1 MDVYLMKRNVIAVDL
16 GASSGRI
23 ISASL
28 KDGKMELKEQ
38 FRFSNQPIELTDSL
52 YWDYL
57 KIFQEIKYGLMI
69 AQRDLKKI
77 DSLSVDTWGVDYG
90 LVGHDGKMLLTPHS
104 YRDTRTEEFENKLY
118 EKLTPKELFAL
129 TGVQPNLINSNFQ
142 LFADMNLHP
151 YLKDEVANIMFMP
164 NLVEYFF
171 SGVKSNEFTI
181 ASTSGL
187 LDGVSRELSDDIFNR
202 LGFKK
207 EWFGDIQRGGHVL
220 GNVLQDIAK
229 EVHLD
234 SDIKVIDGI
243 GHDTGAAVYSL
254 PISSQEAKN
263 VAFISCGTWS
273 IVGQQTDKPVV
284 TEQAF
289 EAGLTNEGCFDGG
302 NRLLQNI
309 TGLWIVQ
316 ELQKE
321 WSFEGEM
328 VEFSKMVDEA
338 ESAEHI
344 VSYINPNDPLFATPS
359 NMEEKIIQFL
369 KETDQKLPS
378 SRGGLLQIVFE
389 SLALSYRDTINN
401 LENITN
407 EEIKR
412 IYMFG
417 GGIKNRLLVQLTA
430 NFCKKEI
437 QTGPT
442 EASVTGNV
450 LAQYKALGYF
460 KDDSERLS
468 IVKSSFDTRI
478 ITPQAMDSDEL
489 NSRIDGFTKIL
500 KKEIVS

>member
-28 KDGKMELKEQ
+28 EDGKMELKEQ
-38 FRFSNQPIELTDSL
+38 FRFSNQPVKITDSL
-52 YWDYL
+52 YWDYI

-69 AQRDLKKI
+69 AQRDLDQI

-90 LVGHDGKMLLTPHS
+90 LIGHDGKMLFTPHS
-104 YRDTRTEEFENKLY
+104 YRDTRTEAFESKLY

-129 TGVQPNLINSNFQ
+129 SGVQPNLINSNFQ
-142 LFADMNLHP
+142 LFADLSLHP
-151 YLKDEVANIMFMP
+151 FLKEEIADIMFMP

-187 LDGVSRELSDDIFNR
+187 LDGNTRGLSDDVLNN
-202 LGFKK
+202 LGIKK
-207 EWFGDIQRGGHVL
+207 EWFGNIQSSGHVL
-220 GNVLQDIAK
+220 GDILPDIAE
-229 EVHLD
+229 EVHLKP
-234 SDIKVIDGI
+234 SIKVINGI

-254 PISSQEAKN
+254 PVSAKEAQN

-273 IVGQQTDKPVV
+273 IVGQQTDKPIV
-284 TEQAF
+284 TNEAF
-289 EAGLTNEGCFDGG
+289 EAGLTNEGCFDGS

-321 WSFEGEM
+321 WSFKGEM
-328 VEFSKMVDEA
+328 VEFGTMVDEA
-338 ESAEHI
+338 ESADHI
-344 VSYINPNDPLFATPS
+344 GSYINPNAALFATPD
-359 NMEEKIIQFL
+359 NMEEKIIKFL
-369 KETDQKLPS
+369 KETGQKLPET
-378 SRGGLLQIVFE
+378 RGELLQIVFE
-389 SLALSYRDTINN
+389 SLALMYRDTIAN
-401 LENITN
+401 LESITKK
-407 EEIKR
+407 EIKR

-430 NFCKKEI
+430 NFSKKDI

-450 LAQYKALGYF
+450 LAQYKTLGYI
-460 KDDSERLS
+460 KSDDERLE
-468 IVKSSFDTRI
+468 IVKNSFDTRV
-478 ITPQAMDSDEL
+478 ITPQAMDSNEL
-489 NSRIDGFTKIL
+489 NDRINGFEKVL
-500 KKEIVS
+500 NKKVVN